1 MPHNA
6 GELELLSQET
16 VPFEGATEES
26 VVPYEPVIKDLHL
39 QILKEF
45 ERQISNAGVTDVKVK
60 DRIYETLLFN
70 AIKEMPTP
78 LEVIK
83 LRKGADGGE
92 YEYFD
97 EHYTNQELDRL
108 FPGWWTDDMKTWY
121 DSQTQAYI
129 TTGYLFI
136 EYTLPS
142 GEKKIRKVYAVG
154 GAKVYA
160 KRSSL
165 ENGLPEASQ
174 PEDRAIASFTRW
186 KKLAGKQLGIG
197 LDIYH
202 QRITPYLHK
211 EYERRTAPIWHKW
224 KTDLDKIFNSLTTG
238 KGARKLIK
246 SLAEPEEYEKISRIL
261 LKLEAGIPKEKYEQL
276 VNTCWTTV
284 IQNKETIPSII
295 TQLNQ
300 LLERNK
306 SDEPK

>member
-1 MPHNA
+1 MDEALVTQSH
-6 GELELLSQET
+6 L
-16 VPFEGATEES
+16 FEGAEEEA
-26 VVPYEPVIKDLHL
+26 VVPYEPTIKDLHL
-39 QILKEF
+39 TVHKEY
-45 ERQISNAGVTDVKVK
+45 ERQVSNLNITDPKAK
-60 DRIYETLLFN
+60 DRVYETLLFN
-70 AIKEMPTP
+70 FIKEMPTP

-83 LRKGADGGE
+83 LRKGADGNE
-92 YEYFD
+92 FEYFD

-121 DSQTQAYI
+121 DPQTQAYI
-129 TTGYLFI
+129 TTGYLFV

-160 KRSSL
+160 KRSSI

-202 QRITPYLHK
+202 QRITSYLRK

-224 KTDLDKIFNSLTTG
+224 KIDLDKIFNSLTTG

-246 SLAEPEEYEKISRIL
+246 SLAEPEEYEMISRSL
-261 LKLEAGIPKEKYEQL
+261 LKLEAYIPKEKYEQL
-276 VNTCWTTV
+276 VNTCWTTA
-284 IQNKETIPSII
+284 IQNKEAIPSIN